1 MSSHRRQGRHRRS
14 GFRET
19 NRFVVVA
26 MEGAETEPKYFEL
39 FRTPRDHVVQYKPVN
54 NPNHKSKP
62 ADVIQRLDRAFRDY
76 KRGKDEG
83 WLVIDRDAWQE
94 TDLDAVCRDARKNG
108 YQVALSNPCFEL
120 WLYLH
125 LCDNTAFA
133 DRHACQARLASVL
146 TDYTPNKKG
155 SYDPESLRAHIARA
169 IKRAAALDI
178 HPHTPWPTNQ
188 CTRVYKLVESLQAS
202 S

>member
-1 MSSHRRQGRHRRS
+1 MSNPRRQGRNRRS

-26 MEGAETEPKYFEL
+26 FEGAETEPKYFEL
-39 FRTPRDHVVQYKPVN
+39 FRTPRDHVVQYKPVH

-62 ADVIQRLDRAFRDY
+62 ADVLQRLARDFRNY

-83 WLVIDRDAWQE
+83 WLVIDRDAWPE
-94 TDLDAVCRDARKNG
+94 ADLNTVCREARAKDF
-108 YQVALSNPCFEL
+108 QVALSNPCFEL

-125 LCDNTAFA
+125 LRDNATFA
-133 DRHACQARLASVL
+133 HRHDCQNRLATVL
-146 TDYTPNKKG
+146 ADYSPNKKG
-155 SYDPESLRAHIARA
+155 SYDPEVLRTKIDQA
-169 IKRAAALDI
+169 IKRAAELDI

-188 CTRVYKLVESLQAS
+188 CTRVYKLVQSLQAS